1 MFANLHVLPMSW
13 EALLGLTIQDGE
25 LLWLWFCICARP
37 GLPSS
42 IPGTCSGADLTF
54 HQRVL
59 VSGGR
64 PRQHSELRPD
74 LVQLLLLHLQQQTHP
89 HQSSSEQLPGKSSHA
104 PSSRGS
110 SCPRAPQERDPGLQ
124 RRRSSQLG
132 SEGRFTDA
140 DRSGPACLLFLP
152 IPSLGANPLVLRP
165 KTEDGTIRCWLK

>member
-1 MFANLHVLPMSW
+1 MR
-13 EALLGLTIQDGE
+13 E
-25 LLWLWFCICARP
+25 LLWLRFFICARP

-74 LVQLLLLHLQQQTHP
+74 LVQLFLLYLQQQTHLG
-89 HQSSSEQLPGKSSHA
+89 QSSSEQPPGKSPHA
-104 PSSRGS
+104 PSSWGS
-110 SCPRAPQERDPGLQ
+110 WCPRAPQERDRGLQ
-124 RRRSSQLG
+124 GRRSSQLG

-140 DRSGPACLLFLP
+140 DRSGPACLLVLP
-152 IPSLGANPLVLRP
+152 SPSLGANPLVLRP
-165 KTEDGTIRCWLK
+165 VTEGGTLHCWLK